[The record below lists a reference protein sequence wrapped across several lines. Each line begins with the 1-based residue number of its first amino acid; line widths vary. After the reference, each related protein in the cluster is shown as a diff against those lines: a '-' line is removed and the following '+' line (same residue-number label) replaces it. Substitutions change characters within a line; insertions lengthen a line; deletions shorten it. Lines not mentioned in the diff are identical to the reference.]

1 MKQLLERWERYLMEE
16 KNSPLASCN
25 RFIVNLYTNTD
36 STRLME
42 LFNASPELRD
52 LLKKI
57 LDSGRSPPTL
67 THDEYEENIARNPK
81 ILNALKVKG
90 AFKS

>member
-1 MKQLLERWERYLMEE
+1 MKQLFERWERYLMEE
-16 KNSPLASCN
+16 KNSPHARCN
-25 RFIVNLYTNTD
+25 RFIIGIYTNGD
-36 STRLME
+36 STRLAE
-42 LFNASPELRD
+42 LFNASSELRD
-52 LLKKI
+52 VLQKI

-67 THDEYEENIARNPK
+67 THDEYEENIARNPN

>member
-1 MKQLLERWERYLMEE
+1 MEE

-57 LDSGRSPPTL
+57 LESGRSPPTL

-90 AFKS
+90 AFK

>member
-57 LDSGRSPPTL
+57 LESGRSPPTL

>member
-1 MKQLLERWERYLMEE
+1 MTSSEHKKLIFDRFFRSIP
-16 KNSPLASCN
+16 KNAGNHLNFTKEYRPAGG
-25 RFIVNLYTNTD
+25 
-36 STRLME
+36 
-42 LFNASPELRD
+42 PELAGVWGRRPRE
-52 LLKKI
+52 KI

-67 THDEYEENIARNPK
+67 THDEYEENIARNPN